1 MTITNDLLLEV
12 ENITKIYGGLTALDN
27 VSFDVRYGEIHALV
41 GENGA
46 GKSTLMKILGAIVKK
61 NSGTVVFNGELAG
74 FHFPLD
80 AIKAG
85 IAIIHQE
92 LSMLPSLN
100 VIENIFMGRMTTRYG
115 KIQWRKLESETIRVL
130 SLVGLEIN
138 PYTVVKD
145 LSISDRQLIEI
156 AKALSIN
163 TKMIIMDEP
172 NSSLSENETEI
183 LFSVIRDLKKKG
195 ISIIYVSHK
204 IEEVLAI
211 SDRISVLRD
220 GKFIGT
226 VNKDMATVDSIIQM
240 MVGRELKRERM
251 NHEVSDEVCLEA
263 VNLSGRGF
271 SNVSFS
277 LKKGEILGFSGL
289 VGAGRSEVARSI
301 FGAEILAAGTLKIHG
316 NDVLFKRPAE
326 AIKFG
331 LAMVPEDRKTLS
343 LFMQNSIS
351 FNMSIAELPR
361 LKRFI
366 MIDYKKVDKIISE
379 FIIKLK
385 IKLGSSDHP
394 VSSLSGGNQQ
404 KTILAR
410 WLATNPDILILDEP
424 THGVDVGAK
433 SEIYQLIHQLADS
446 GISIILI
453 SSELPEILTMSDRVV
468 VMHEGKVTGILE
480 KDELTEEN
488 IMAHATAS
496 VIINQEGVII

>member
-1 MTITNDLLLEV
+1 
-12 ENITKIYGGLTALDN
+12 
-27 VSFDVRYGEIHALV
+27 
-41 GENGA
+41 
-46 GKSTLMKILGAIVKK
+46 
-61 NSGTVVFNGELAG
+61 
-74 FHFPLD
+74 
-80 AIKAG
+80 
-85 IAIIHQE
+85 
-92 LSMLPSLN
+92 
-100 VIENIFMGRMTTRYG
+100 
-115 KIQWRKLESETIRVL
+115 
-130 SLVGLEIN
+130 
-138 PYTVVKD
+138 
-145 LSISDRQLIEI
+145 
-156 AKALSIN
+156 
-163 TKMIIMDEP
+163 
-172 NSSLSENETEI
+172 
-183 LFSVIRDLKKKG
+183 
-195 ISIIYVSHK
+195 
-204 IEEVLAI
+204 
-211 SDRISVLRD
+211 
-220 GKFIGT
+220 
-226 VNKDMATVDSIIQM
+226 
-240 MVGRELKRERM
+240 
-251 NHEVSDEVCLEA
+251 
-263 VNLSGRGF
+263 
-271 SNVSFS
+271 
-277 LKKGEILGFSGL
+277 
-289 VGAGRSEVARSI
+289 
-301 FGAEILAAGTLKIHG
+301 
-316 NDVLFKRPAE
+316 FKRPAE